1 MATMMPHDWALDG
14 IQGTS
19 VHQQIA
25 ASLNISQTEIEDVYQ
40 CTPLQEAL
48 ITLSTVGSA
57 AYVKRIVLSLR
68 SDIDLPKF
76 RSAVQ
81 DVVRATSILRTR
93 IVQFADISFVQVV
106 LNESIQWSSE
116 NGTLEE
122 FLEKGQ
128 AERWGIG
135 DPLLRHSLIVDSQ
148 VKARWFV
155 WTIHHAIY
163 DGWSFPIMAEHVS
176 KRYNDEPIE
185 PTLQYNDFVRHILQS
200 DSDQHG
206 AYWRSSLAGN
216 SYTQFPLLPNQSYM
230 PNMDSTFEQYCRPVH
245 SPTTS
250 LSGMILS
257 LHSWKHQPEI
267 L

>member
-176 KRYNDEPIE
+176 KRYNNEPIE

-206 AYWRSSLAGN
+206 AYWRWSLAGN
-216 SYTQFPLLPNQSYM
+216 SYTQFSLLPNQSYM